1 MGNFQL
7 RWVFGPMLPHNF
19 QRQIHITCEAV
30 GWPQIRG
37 GKGGWQLHCIITFL
51 VHAARFGHCYFHFV
65 FGICYLAF
73 RAVSNALVADG
84 FISHSQWG
92 QLRSA
97 RSSCRDM
104 QNANGISEVALQIG
118 ISAACSPY
126 ACLICKTQSCIQIM
140 YTLINTPR
148 SGGAKE
154 RERERERDRGARRRR
169 SETILLCVGRLWA
182 ELTCRMRNISKVLH
196 CQCHCVCVRAWLTV
210 SIKICISNWFP

>member
-1 MGNFQL
+1 MAFAGYSSVSFPLWLTDSTRVEFNGEFPTAL
-7 RWVFGPMLPHNF
+7 SFWAYAAP
-19 QRQIHITCEAV
+19 QRSTSNTYNM
-30 GWPQIRG
+30 RG
-37 GKGGWQLHCIITFL
+37 SWLTPNQRGKGGWQLHCIITFL

-65 FGICYLAF
+65 FGICHLAF

-154 RERERERDRGARRRR
+154 RERERER
-169 SETILLCVGRLWA
+169 
-182 ELTCRMRNISKVLH
+182 
-196 CQCHCVCVRAWLTV
+196 
-210 SIKICISNWFP
+210 